1 MYLTDGQRTSG
12 MYIFHIKYELYGN
25 KLMNRCL
32 IKEDSIYFISLYL
45 EFYVQDS
52 LCSVMSMTEFPHP
65 SSFFIL
71 VQIKKIKKKIL
82 QKGDKI

>member
-1 MYLTDGQRTSG
+1 M
-12 MYIFHIKYELYGN
+12 N

-52 LCSVMSMTEFPHP
+52 LCSVMSMTEFPHLA
-65 SSFFIL
+65 SSFFINWCR
-71 VQIKKIKKKIL
+71 
-82 QKGDKI
+82 